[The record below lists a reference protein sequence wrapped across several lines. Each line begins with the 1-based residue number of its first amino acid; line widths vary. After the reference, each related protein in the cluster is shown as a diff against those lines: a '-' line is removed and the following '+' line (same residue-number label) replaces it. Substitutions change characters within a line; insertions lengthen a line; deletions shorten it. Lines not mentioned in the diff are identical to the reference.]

1 MQTINIYFKE
11 VDKKEKKREKMTYD
25 EWYVIENI
33 KRNKKK
39 IQWKK
44 IYKNMNIIIILIFYI
59 VTLLIINIKL
69 L

>member
-1 MQTINIYFKE
+1 
-11 VDKKEKKREKMTYD
+11 MTYD
-25 EWYVIENI
+25 EWYIIGNI

-44 IYKNMNIIIILIFYI
+44 IDKNMSIIIILIFYI

-69 L
+69 I